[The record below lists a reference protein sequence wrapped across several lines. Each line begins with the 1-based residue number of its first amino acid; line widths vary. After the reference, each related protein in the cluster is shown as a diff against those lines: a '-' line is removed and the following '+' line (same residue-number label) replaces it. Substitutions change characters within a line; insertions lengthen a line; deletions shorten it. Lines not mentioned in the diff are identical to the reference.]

1 MSGWTSWSSQW
12 PGEEFAFS
20 SSQTSSEGKGELWV
34 GCRPERIQELQPH
47 KGCAHCRWAEP
58 LAPGGVSEALKT
70 RGP

>member
-1 MSGWTSWSSQW
+1 MSGWTSCSSQW

-34 GCRPERIQELQPH
+34 GCRPERIRELQPH
-47 KGCAHCRWAEP
+47 KGCAHCRWAGP
-58 LAPGGVSEALKT
+58 SAPGGVSEALKT